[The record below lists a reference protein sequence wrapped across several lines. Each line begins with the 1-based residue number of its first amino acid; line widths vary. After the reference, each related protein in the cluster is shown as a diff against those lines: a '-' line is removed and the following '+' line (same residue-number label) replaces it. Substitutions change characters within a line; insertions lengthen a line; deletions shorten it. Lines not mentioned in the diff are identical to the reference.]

1 MTVGMVMLA
10 IKVFSKH
17 AVVLGPAG
25 SAPAPDSSDQTLIKA
40 IAGGDRRAMQV
51 LYARHHTRVY
61 RFVLRLTKD
70 PSLAEDLVSEV
81 FFGVWRHAKGFE
93 GKSQVSTWI
102 LAIARHKALSA
113 RKRRPDEQLS
123 DDLANAIVDFADDAE
138 TMVHHQDRSAII
150 QKCLAQLSADHR
162 EVIDLVYYHDKTVD
176 EVAEIIGTPKNTV
189 KTRMFYARKCL
200 GKLLKASGCLEDG
213 IGSKTLH

>member
-1 MTVGMVMLA
+1 MLA
-10 IKVFSKH
+10 ISEFSKKIV
-17 AVVLGPAG
+17 ASGQAG
-25 SAPAPDSSDQTLIKA
+25 SESARDSDQALIGA

-51 LYARHHTRVY
+51 LYGRHHERVY
-61 RFVLRLTKD
+61 RFILRLTND
-70 PSLAEDLVSEV
+70 PSLADDLVSEV

-113 RKRRPDEQLS
+113 PKRCPDEQRN
-123 DDLANAIVDFADDAE
+123 DDLANAIVDTADDAE
-138 TMVHHQDRSAII
+138 TMVHHRDRSAII

-162 EVIDLVYYHDKTVD
+162 EVIDLIYYHDKTVD
-176 EVAEIIGTPKNTV
+176 EVAEIIRAPKNTV

-200 GKLLKASGCLEDG
+200 GKLLKASGYLDDG
-213 IGSKTLH
+213 IECRTVH

>member
-1 MTVGMVMLA
+1 MVMLA
-10 IKVFSKH
+10 ITECSNNT
-17 AVVLGPAG
+17 VVSGQAGAG
-25 SAPAPDSSDQTLIKA
+25 SAGDSSDQALIRA

-51 LYARHHTRVY
+51 LYGRHHARVY
-61 RFVLRLTKD
+61 RFVLRLTND

-113 RKRRPDEQLS
+113 RKRHPDEQLS
-123 DDLANAIVDFADDAE
+123 DNLANVVVDPADNAE
-138 TMVHHQDRSAII
+138 TMVQHQDRSAII

-162 EVIDLVYYHDKTVD
+162 EVIDLVYYHDKTVE
-176 EVAEIIGTPKNTV
+176 EVAEIIQAPRNTV

-200 GKLLKASGCLEDG
+200 GKLLEASGCLEDG